1 MSGAGWV
8 KLHRKFCEWEWFD
21 DPNTLKLFIYLM
33 THVNFERKNWH
44 GVEVLPGQMITGRQK
59 LAVAVGLSEQS
70 IRTSIKRLKSTSD
83 LTIKVTNKYSV
94 ITLTNW
100 AKYQS
105 IDTEL
110 TSKVTGNLTNN
121 QPATNQQLTTT
132 KEGEEC
138 KEGKEV
144 KKTSMCVPNIE
155 IMNQFEKCWIAYG
168 RYGVK
173 KSALKYWKQLK
184 QEKRDLIERKIPVYL
199 ECVALGRA
207 KKQFEGWINPAN
219 ELYSVSWVECKGEM
233 EAKAKQDWRKPDS
246 QPNTNEYTG
255 EVC

>member
-59 LAVAVGLSEQS
+59 LAVAAGLSEQS

-132 KEGEEC
+132 NKGNKGNKDKNVRTHKHKGFQKPTTKQVSDYCKERNNDVDAQTFIDHYESNGWKVGRNSMKDWRAAVRTWERNEYGGQSLKEG
-138 KEGKEV
+138 
-144 KKTSMCVPNIE
+144 N
-155 IMNQFEKCWIAYG
+155 
-168 RYGVK
+168 
-173 KSALKYWKQLK
+173 
-184 QEKRDLIERKIPVYL
+184 KI
-199 ECVALGRA
+199 
-207 KKQFEGWINPAN
+207 KIINP
-219 ELYSVSWVECKGEM
+219 K
-233 EAKAKQDWRKPDS
+233 KPS
-246 QPNTNEYTG
+246 
-255 EVC
+255 